1 MKLDKI
7 ILELKDI
14 KKYNDMVKCDEL
26 IKELEKELKE
36 ECFKV
41 KPSDKKR
48 LSAIKRVLKEQE
60 TRPILSCFTP
70 YEKGK
75 VAFTDSYQLYILNED
90 YLPFNVAFDSTIDD
104 DFKDN
109 YLKVYGD
116 KILGKKEGVYPNLHN
131 LIPNLIPTSEPLYKI
146 DLKVSEV
153 LALEKTTEK
162 RGDGAKVYTFEN
174 ENGKISLDLV
184 YLKNCINILKLKDN
198 ITLEIYGEIKPIII
212 HNSDGELGL
221 ILPIK
226 VY

>member
-36 ECFKV
+36 QGFKV

-48 LSAIKRVLKEQE
+48 LSAIKRVLKKQE

-70 YEKGK
+70 FEKGK
-75 VAFTDSYQLYILNED
+75 VAFTDSYELYVLNED
-90 YLPFNVAFDSTIDD
+90 YLPFNVAFDSTVDD

-131 LIPNLIPTSEPLYKI
+131 LIPTSEPLYKI

-162 RGDGAKVYTFEN
+162 KGDGAKVYTFEN
-174 ENGKISLDLV
+174 ENGKIALDLV
-184 YLKNCINILKLKDN
+184 CLKNCINILKLKDN
-198 ITLEIYGEIKPIII
+198 FTLEIHGKIKPVII
-212 HNSDGELGL
+212 HNENGELGL
-221 ILPIK
+221 IMPVRIS
-226 VY
+226 

>member
-14 KKYNDMVKCDEL
+14 RDYKDMFKCDEL

-36 ECFKV
+36 QGFKI

-48 LSAIKRVLKEQE
+48 LNAIKRVLKENE
-60 TRPILSCFTP
+60 YRPVLSCFTP

-75 VAFTDSYQLYILNED
+75 VAFTDSYELYVLNED
-90 YLPFNVAFDSTIDD
+90 YLPFNVAFDSIVDD

-131 LIPNLIPTSEPLYKI
+131 LIPTSEPLYKI

-153 LALEKTTEK
+153 LALEKTTQK
-162 RGDGAKVYTFEN
+162 SGNGAKVHTFKN
-174 ENGKISLDLV
+174 DNGDITLNLI
-184 YLKNCINILKLKDN
+184 YLKNCIDILKLKDN
-198 ITLEIYGEIKPIII
+198 ITLEIHGEIKPVII
-212 HNSDGELGL
+212 HNDEGELGL
-221 ILPIK
+221 IVPIRI
-226 VY
+226 Y

>member
-36 ECFKV
+36 QCFKT

-48 LSAIKRVLKEQE
+48 LNAIKKVLKEQK

-75 VAFTDSYQLYILNED
+75 VAFTDTYQLYILNED
-90 YLPFNVAFDSTIDD
+90 CLPFNVAFDSTVDD

-131 LIPNLIPTSEPLYKI
+131 LIPTSEPLYKI

-162 RGDGAKVYTFEN
+162 ERNGAKVYTFEN
-174 ENGKISLDLV
+174 ENGKISLNLV
-184 YLKNCINILKLKDN
+184 SLKNCINILKLKDN
-198 ITLEIYGEIKPIII
+198 FTMEIHGEINPIII
-212 HNSDGELGL
+212 HNDNGELGL
-221 ILPIK
+221 ILPVRI
-226 VY
+226 Y

>member
-48 LSAIKRVLKEQE
+48 LNAIKKVLKENE
-60 TRPILSCFTP
+60 YRPILSCFTP

-90 YLPFNVAFDSTIDD
+90 YLPFNVAFDSTVDD

-116 KILGKKEGVYPNLHN
+116 KILGKKEGVYPNLH
-131 LIPNLIPTSEPLYKI
+131 NLIPTSEPLYKI

-184 YLKNCINILKLKDN
+184 CLKNCINILKLKDN
-198 ITLEIYGEIKPIII
+198 FTMEIHGEIKPIII
-212 HNSDGELGL
+212 HNDDGELGL

>member
-26 IKELEKELKE
+26 IKELEKDLKE

-48 LSAIKRVLKEQE
+48 LSAIKKVLKEQK
-60 TRPILSCFTP
+60 TRPLLSCFTP

-75 VAFTDSYQLYILNED
+75 VAFTDSYSLYVLNED
-90 YLPFNVAFDSTIDD
+90 YLPFNVAFDSTVDD

-131 LIPNLIPTSEPLYKI
+131 LIPTSEPIYKI

-162 RGDGAKVYTFEN
+162 KGNGAKVYTF

-198 ITLEIYGEIKPIII
+198 FTMEIHGEIKPIII

>member
-7 ILELKDI
+7 ILELKA
-14 KKYNDMVKCDEL
+14 
-26 IKELEKELKE
+26 IKEMGDDFTALERYNNLISTLEKDLKE
-36 ECFKV
+36 QCFKT

-48 LSAIKRVLKEQE
+48 LNAIKKVLKEQK
-60 TRPILSCFTP
+60 TRPLLSCFTP

-75 VAFTDSYQLYILNED
+75 VAFTDSYELFVLNED
-90 YLPFNVAFDSTIDD
+90 YLPFNVAFDSTVDD

-116 KILGKKEGVYPNLHN
+116 KILGKKWGVYPNLHN
-131 LIPNLIPTSEPLYKI
+131 LIPTSEPIYKI
-146 DLKVSEV
+146 DLKVSDI
-153 LALEKTTEK
+153 LALEKTTQK
-162 RGDGAKVYTFEN
+162 SGNGAKVYTFEN

-184 YLKNCINILKLKDN
+184 SLKNCINILKLKDN
-198 ITLEIYGEIKPIII
+198 FTMEIHGEINPIII
-212 HNSDGELGL
+212 HNDNGELGL

>member
-14 KKYNDMVKCDEL
+14 KKYNDMVKCDGL
-26 IKELEKELKE
+26 IKELEKDLKE
-36 ECFKV
+36 QCFKT

-48 LSAIKRVLKEQE
+48 LNAIKKVLKEKT
-60 TRPILSCFTP
+60 TRPLLSCFTP

-90 YLPFNVAFDSTIDD
+90 YLLFNVAFDNTVSD

-131 LIPNLIPTSEPLYKI
+131 LIPTSEPLYKI

-162 RGDGAKVYTFEN
+162 KGDGAKVYTFEN

-184 YLKNCINILKLKDN
+184 CLKNCINILKLKDN
-198 ITLEIYGEIKPIII
+198 ITLEIHGEIKPVII
-212 HNSDGELGL
+212 HNENSELGL
-221 ILPIK
+221 IMPVRIF
-226 VY
+226 

>member
-7 ILELKDI
+7 ILELKA
-14 KKYNDMVKCDEL
+14 
-26 IKELEKELKE
+26 IKEMGDDFTALERYNNLISTLEKALKE
-36 ECFKV
+36 QCFKT

-48 LSAIKRVLKEQE
+48 LNAIKRVLKEHK

-109 YLKVYGD
+109 YLKVYGG
-116 KILGKKEGVYPNLHN
+116 KILGKKEGVYPNLH
-131 LIPNLIPTSEPLYKI
+131 NLIPTSEPLYKI

-162 RGDGAKVYTFEN
+162 KGDGAKVYTFEN

-184 YLKNCINILKLKDN
+184 CLKNCINILKLKDN
-198 ITLEIYGEIKPIII
+198 FTMEIHGGIKPIII
-212 HNSDGELGL
+212 HNDDGELGL